1 MSSVGGD
8 GNDSLVLGGIRNMN
22 NITDMNPT
30 ADDASSLF
38 GGQQHIR
45 KSVSRRRLKS
55 ANIYS

>member
-8 GNDSLVLGGIRNMN
+8 GNDSLVLGGIRNIN

-38 GGQQHIR
+38 GG
-45 KSVSRRRLKS
+45 
-55 ANIYS
+55 